1 MIYRE
6 SQRRIFKDIGRRE
19 WIRQNNL
26 RKPYENEFR
35 VALKRYYT
43 DLGNDIYKDYI
54 MDSQLTIDYTLQNYY
69 DRLQN
74 IFRFQYKRI
83 ANIFRNYFL
92 GREVNVK
99 DINTDFEVELDLF
112 IANNVGTLVSGI
124 NETTR
129 KKILQ
134 AIANGYDEGLSVQET
149 SNLLRNTIVAFGLSR
164 ALTIART
171 EVHRTASFANEMV
184 ASSMNLSGTIKE
196 WVSVNDERTR
206 LNHVI
211 ADGQKV
217 NLENDFEVG
226 GDLLQY
232 PADPTGSPQETINCR
247 CVVVYTTPDFIGV
260 T

>member
-1 MIYRE
+1 M
-6 SQRRIFKDIGRRE
+6 
-19 WIRQNNL
+19 
-26 RKPYENEFR
+26 
-35 VALKRYYT
+35 
-43 DLGNDIYKDYI
+43 
-54 MDSQLTIDYTLQNYY
+54 
-69 DRLQN
+69 
-74 IFRFQYKRI
+74 
-83 ANIFRNYFL
+83 
-92 GREVNVK
+92 
-99 DINTDFEVELDLF
+99 
-112 IANNVGTLVSGI
+112 
-124 NETTR
+124 
-129 KKILQ
+129 
-134 AIANGYDEGLSVQET
+134 
-149 SNLLRNTIVAFGLSR
+149 RNTIVAFGLSR

>member
-6 SQRRIFKDIGRRE
+6 SQRKIFKDIGRRE

-129 KKILQ
+129 KRILQ

-184 ASSMNLSGTIKE
+184 ANNMNLSGTIKE
-196 WVSVNDERTR
+196 WVSVNDARTR
-206 LNHVI
+206 LTHSI
-211 ADGQKV
+211 ADGQRV

-226 GDLLQY
+226 GDLLKY
-232 PADPTGSPQETINCR
+232 PADPRGSPQETINCR

>member
-69 DRLQN
+69 NRLQN

-99 DINTDFEVELDLF
+99 DINTDFEVEFDLF

-129 KKILQ
+129 KSNIL
-134 AIANGYDEGLSVQET
+134 NRV
-149 SNLLRNTIVAFGLSR
+149 
-164 ALTIART
+164 
-171 EVHRTASFANEMV
+171 
-184 ASSMNLSGTIKE
+184 
-196 WVSVNDERTR
+196 
-206 LNHVI
+206 
-211 ADGQKV
+211 
-217 NLENDFEVG
+217 
-226 GDLLQY
+226 
-232 PADPTGSPQETINCR
+232 
-247 CVVVYTTPDFIGV
+247 
-260 T
+260 

>member
-1 MIYRE
+1 MIYTN
-6 SQRRIFKDIGRRE
+6 SQTKIFKDIGRRE

-35 VALKRYYT
+35 LALKRYYY
-43 DLGNDIYKDYI
+43 DLGNQIYKDYI
-54 MDSQLTIDYTLQNYY
+54 MDSQLTIDYTLQRYLN
-69 DRLQN
+69 RLKNMFQ
-74 IFRFQYKRI
+74 FQYRRT

-92 GREVNVK
+92 NREVNVK
-99 DINTDFEVELDLF
+99 DINTDFNVELDIF
-112 IANNVGTLVSGI
+112 IANNIGTLVVGI

-129 KKILQ
+129 KRILD

-149 SNLLRNTIVAFGLSR
+149 GSLLRKTIIAFGLSR
-164 ALTIART
+164 AFTIART

-184 ASSMNLSGTIKE
+184 ANNMNLSGTLKE

-206 LNHVI
+206 LNHVY
-211 ADGQKV
+211 ANGQRV

-232 PADPTGSPQETINCR
+232 PADPSGSPQETINCR

-260 T
+260 